1 MKHREGSTPGV
12 QWRLFGSF
20 AVFTAVILALLW
32 IFQVVLL
39 DAFYKAIKVN
49 EIKTSAHTICNS
61 VNSSTLQEDLQ
72 RIALNNQICCIVCDA
87 QGNRLYSESAVPNCV
102 IHRLNNW
109 DLAMV
114 YTLTARNGGSYFERF
129 PQEIRQSVTFLGE
142 DTAVLRSQ
150 VSPEVMIFAQL
161 VTRSDGKQLMVL
173 LNSVISPVGAT
184 VETLRYQLL
193 TVSLIMVLLGLL
205 LAYLLSRKIGQPIEA
220 LNSAAKTLAKGDYE
234 VRFEGGGYREVREL
248 SDTLNYAAQELAKTE
263 RLQRDLVANISHD
276 LRTPLTL
283 ITGYAEVMRDLPGEN
298 TPENVQIIIDEATR
312 LTTLVND
319 VLDLSKL
326 QAGVVPLEREI
337 FNLTESVRSIL
348 TRYTKLTD
356 YHIVFYAAQDVF
368 VNADELKIS
377 QVVYNLVNNALTYT
391 GADKSVTL
399 RQSVLDGKVR
409 IAVSDTGE
417 GIPQEKL
424 DDIWERYYKVD
435 KAHKRAQVGT
445 GLGLAIVK
453 MILDMHG
460 GQYGVQSRE
469 GVGSTFWFELD
480 AVPAPGDSEPALSS
494 GA

>member
-1 MKHREGSTPGV
+1 M
-12 QWRLFGSF
+12 
-20 AVFTAVILALLW
+20 
-32 IFQVVLL
+32 
-39 DAFYKAIKVN
+39 
-49 EIKTSAHTICNS
+49 
-61 VNSSTLQEDLQ
+61 
-72 RIALNNQICCIVCDA
+72 
-87 QGNRLYSESAVPNCV
+87 
-102 IHRLNNW
+102 
-109 DLAMV
+109 
-114 YTLTARNGGSYFERF
+114 
-129 PQEIRQSVTFLGE
+129 TFLGE
-142 DTAVLRSQ
+142 NTALLHSQ
-150 VSPEVMIFAQL
+150 ESPEVMIFAQL

-205 LAYLLSRKIGQPIEA
+205 LAYLLSRKIGQHIEA

-326 QAGVVPLEREI
+326 QAGVVPMEREV